1 MATAAGKHITR
12 QTQRHAA
19 DVINSYPIQ
28 SIHLMDF
35 RSNVQLIN
43 QKSYHSHI
51 VSVYLLDLC
60 VPKSKFTLCI
70 FINHLALF
78 TAALCLHFTS
88 PAFCFCSPGYFP
100 LSFTKGHEVAT
111 AGTNCAICHKFLI
124 NPAWADTITSV
135 PFEEC
140 CHSQRAKCIKALFLT
155 NVTRTLVQEHF
166 NYCRANHE

>member
-1 MATAAGKHITR
+1 
-12 QTQRHAA
+12 
-19 DVINSYPIQ
+19 
-28 SIHLMDF
+28 MDF

-60 VPKSKFTLCI
+60 VPKSKFTSCL
-70 FINHLALF
+70 FINCLALF

-166 NYCRANHE
+166 NYCRANHENKIKSHVNDHVQEKKKHIPCANPQANAY